1 MAIHRG
7 ILTAQLILYD
17 EVLCKNSYPLSTVIY
32 FRNPVSID
40 LLKVN
45 NRNTSIRCEICSNL
59 TIKTPERR
67 HWQVFGGWK
76 KAPSFIYVWQG
87 PEFASDTLWNRHNG
101 GELKSICNNGY
112 LSTSVKFFVFSLV
125 HWRCQM
131 MANGYKI
138 RNDR

>member
-67 HWQVFGGWK
+67 HWHRSGIFIVNSELISHLVLVFLLLTLEKYLAAGK
-76 KAPSFIYVWQG
+76 KLHPSYMFDR
-87 PEFASDTLWNRHNG
+87 ALN
-101 GELKSICNNGY
+101 
-112 LSTSVKFFVFSLV
+112 SLQIL
-125 HWRCQM
+125 CETDI
-131 MANGYKI
+131 MAES
-138 RNDR
+138 